1 MMQKVPAPFF
11 STRPWLVALSVAIG
25 GLVFSPLA
33 QAQWKWR
40 DANGRVTIS
49 DTPPPSGIPDKDV
62 LQRPMPRRAPV
73 AAAAASAAASAAP
86 AAKPVSTLE
95 TEVEARKRKAEE
107 EQKAKE
113 RTLEAE
119 NAAKRADN
127 CARAKAHLRAL
138 EDGLRLARVNEKGER
153 EILDDKG
160 RAAETQRAR
169 AVIASD
175 CK

>member
-1 MMQKVPAPFF
+1 MARCE
-11 STRPWLVALSVAIG
+11 RP
-25 GLVFSPLA
+25 
-33 QAQWKWR
+33 R
-40 DANGRVTIS
+40 D
-49 DTPPPSGIPDKDV
+49 D
-62 LQRPMPRRAPV
+62 QRH
-73 AAAAASAAASAAP
+73 AAAFGHPRQGRASAADATPRARRRRRGVGRRFGGARGQ
-86 AAKPVSTLE
+86 AGVD
-95 TEVEARKRKAEE
+95 ARKRKAEE

-113 RTLEAE
+113 RALEAE